1 MTKYALVTGSGQGIG
16 YGIAKRL
23 TEDGFH
29 VYVTD
34 YSAELAEEAAERF
47 GGTPITLDVSD
58 ADSVAAAAR
67 QVPEL
72 DALVNSAGIYPWLG
86 FSEIDA
92 DSFDRLFHVNVLGPI
107 LTTNAFAP
115 IMAARG
121 GGAIV
126 NITSM
131 SQDHAAPG
139 VSAYSASKAAAH
151 GVTKLAALEYADR
164 GIRVNSVAPGTIQ
177 TEGMDNALAEGESP
191 RDSTLIP
198 LGRAGAPQ
206 DIASAVSFLVGPDSA
221 YITGQSLTVDGGYTT
236 ALFNFYRAANY
247 GSAKASTEA
256 LGQR

>member
-1 MTKYALVTGSGQGIG
+1 MTKHALITGAGQGIG
-16 YGIAKRL
+16 FGIATRL
-23 TEDGFH
+23 AADGFH
-29 VYVTD
+29 VTVTD
-34 YSAELAEEAAERF
+34 HSAELAERAAARL
-47 GGTPITLDVSD
+47 GGTAIRLDVSD
-58 ADSVAAAAR
+58 AESVDAAAAL
-67 QVPEL
+67 VPEL

-86 FSEIDA
+86 FSEIRVED
-92 DSFDRLFHVNVLGPI
+92 FDRLFHVNVLGPI

-115 IMAARG
+115 ALAAGG

-131 SQDHAAPG
+131 SQDHASPG

-177 TEGMDNALAEGESP
+177 TEGMQNALADGEAP
-191 RDSTLIP
+191 RDSALIP
-198 LGRAGAPQ
+198 LGRAGAPA

-236 ALFNFYRAANY
+236 ALFDFYRAANY
-247 GSAKASTEA
+247 GSARASTEA

>member
-1 MTKYALVTGSGQGIG
+1 MTKYALVTGAGQGIG

-23 TEDGFH
+23 IEDGFH

-34 YSAELAEEAAERF
+34 YSARLADEAAARL
-47 GGTPITLDVSD
+47 GGTALRLDVSD
-58 ADSVAAAAR
+58 AESVAAAAG
-67 QVPEL
+67 QVGEL

-86 FSEIDA
+86 FSEISVED
-92 DSFDRLFHVNVLGPI
+92 FDKLFHVNVLGPI
-107 LTTNAFAP
+107 LTTNSFAP
-115 IMAARG
+115 ILAAGG

-131 SQDHAAPG
+131 SQDHASPG

-177 TEGMDNALAEGESP
+177 TEGMQNALADGESP
-191 RDSTLIP
+191 RDSALIP
-198 LGRAGAPQ
+198 LGRAGAPA

-247 GSAKASTEA
+247 GSARASTEA

>member
-34 YSAELAEEAAERF
+34 YSAKLAEEAAVRL
-47 GGTPITLDVSD
+47 GGTPIRLDVSD
-58 ADSVAAAAR
+58 PESVAAAAAE
-67 QVPEL
+67 VSEL

-86 FSEIDA
+86 FSEIKVED
-92 DSFDRLFHVNVLGPI
+92 FDQLFHVNVLGPI
-107 LTTNAFAP
+107 LTTNTFVP
-115 IMAARG
+115 LIAARG

-131 SQDHAAPG
+131 SQDHASPG

-177 TEGMDNALAEGESP
+177 TEGMRNALTDDESP
-191 RDSTLIP
+191 RESALIP
-198 LGRAGAPQ
+198 LGRVGAPK
-206 DIASAVSFLVGPDSA
+206 DIASAVSFLVGPDSS

-236 ALFNFYRAANY
+236 ALFDFYRAAAY
-247 GSAKASTEA
+247 GSTKASTEA

>member
-1 MTKYALVTGSGQGIG
+1 MKNALVTGAGQGIG
-16 YGIAKRL
+16 FGIAKRL
-23 TEDGFH
+23 SEDGFH

-34 YSAELAEEAAERF
+34 YSAELAEAGARRI
-47 GGTPITLDVSD
+47 GGTALQLDVSD
-58 ADSVAAAAR
+58 PASVTAAAA
-67 QVPEL
+67 QVSAL
-72 DALVNSAGIYPWLG
+72 DALVNSAGVYPWLG
-86 FSEIDA
+86 FDEITVED
-92 DSFDRLFHVNVLGPI
+92 FDRLFHVNVLGPI

-115 IMAARG
+115 ILSAHGR
-121 GGAIV
+121 GAIV

-131 SQDHAAPG
+131 SQEHAAPG

-151 GVTKLAALEYADR
+151 GVTKLAALQYAEQ

-177 TEGMDNALAEGESP
+177 TEGMNNALADGETP
-191 RDSTLIP
+191 RDSALIP
-198 LGRAGAPQ
+198 LGRAGAPN
-206 DIASAVSFLVGPDSA
+206 DIASAVSFFVGDDSA

>member
-34 YSAELAEEAAERF
+34 SSAKAAEDAAKRL
-47 GGTPITLDVSD
+47 GGTPIRLDVSD
-58 ADSVAAAAR
+58 AESVVAAVS

-86 FSEIDA
+86 FSEISVED
-92 DSFDRLFHVNVLGPI
+92 FDRLFHVNVLGPI

-115 IMAARG
+115 VIAARG

-126 NITSM
+126 NITST
-131 SQDHAAPG
+131 SADHAVMG

-151 GVTKLAALEYADR
+151 SVTKLAALEYADR

-177 TEGMDNALAEGESP
+177 TEGMQNAIADGEAP
-191 RDSTLIP
+191 RESALIP

-206 DIASAVSFLVGPDSA
+206 DIASAVSFLVGPDSS
-221 YITGQSLTVDGGYTT
+221 YITGQSLTVDGGFTA
-236 ALFNFYRAANY
+236 ALFDFYRAANY

>member
-1 MTKYALVTGSGQGIG
+1 MARYALVTGAGQGIG

-23 TEDGFH
+23 TEDGFS

-34 YSAELAEEAAERF
+34 YSAQLAEEAAERL
-47 GGTPITLDVSD
+47 GGTPLRLDVSD
-58 ADSVAAAAR
+58 AQSVGDAAA
-67 QVPEL
+67 QIPKL
-72 DALVNSAGIYPWLG
+72 DVLVNSAGIYPWLG
-86 FSEIDA
+86 FSEITLED
-92 DSFDRLFHVNVLGPI
+92 FDRLFHVNVLGPI
-107 LTTNAFAP
+107 LAINAFAP

-121 GGAIV
+121 GGAVV

-131 SQDHAAPG
+131 SQDHASPG

-177 TEGMDNALAEGESP
+177 TEGMRNAVEYGESP
-191 RDSTLIP
+191 RDVALIP
-198 LGRAGAPQ
+198 LGRAGAPK

-236 ALFNFYRAANY
+236 ALFNFYRAAYY
-247 GSAKASTEA
+247 GSATASTEA

>member
-16 YGIAKRL
+16 YGIASRL
-23 TEDGFH
+23 IQDGFH

-34 YSAELAEEAAERF
+34 YSLELARQAADRL
-47 GGTPITLDVSD
+47 GGTPIQLDVSD
-58 ADSVAAAAR
+58 AASVAAAVS

-72 DALVNSAGIYPWLG
+72 DALVNSAGIYPWLA
-86 FSEIDA
+86 FSDITVED
-92 DSFDRLFHVNVLGPI
+92 FDQLFHVNVLGPI

-115 IMAARG
+115 IIAAGG

-177 TEGMDNALAEGESP
+177 TEGMQNALSEGESP
-191 RDSTLIP
+191 RDSPLIP
-198 LGRAGAPQ
+198 LGRAGAPD
-206 DIASAVSFLVGPDSA
+206 DIASAVSFLVGPDST

>member
-34 YSAELAEEAAERF
+34 YSAKLAEEAAARL
-47 GGTPITLDVSD
+47 GGTPIRLDVSD
-58 ADSVAAAAR
+58 AESVAAAAS

-86 FSEIDA
+86 FTEIDVEN
-92 DSFDRLFHVNVLGPI
+92 FDRLFHVNVLGPI

-115 IMAARG
+115 IIATRG

-164 GIRVNSVAPGTIQ
+164 GIRVNSIAPGTIQ
-177 TEGMDNALAEGESP
+177 
-191 RDSTLIP
+191 
-198 LGRAGAPQ
+198 
-206 DIASAVSFLVGPDSA
+206 
-221 YITGQSLTVDGGYTT
+221 
-236 ALFNFYRAANY
+236 
-247 GSAKASTEA
+247 
-256 LGQR
+256 

>member
-1 MTKYALVTGSGQGIG
+1 MMKYALVTGSGQGIG

-23 TEDGFH
+23 AEDGFH

-34 YSAELAEEAAERF
+34 YSAELAEQAAKQL
-47 GGTPITLDVSD
+47 GGTPIRLDVSD
-58 ADSVAAAAR
+58 ADSVAAAVA

-86 FSEIDA
+86 FRDISVA
-92 DSFDRLFHVNVLGPI
+92 DFDQLFHVNVLGPI
-107 LTTNAFAP
+107 LTINAFAP
-115 IMAARG
+115 IIAARG

-131 SQDHAAPG
+131 SQDHASPG

-151 GVTKLAALEYADR
+151 GVTKLAALEYAER

-177 TEGMDNALAEGESP
+177 TEGMKNALADGESP
-191 RDSTLIP
+191 RESALIP
-198 LGRAGAPQ
+198 LGRAGAPA
-206 DIASAVSFLVGPDSA
+206 DIASAVSFLVGPDSS

-236 ALFNFYRAANY
+236 ALFDFYRAANY

>member
-1 MTKYALVTGSGQGIG
+1 MKYALVTGAGQGIG
-16 YGIAKRL
+16 FGIARRL

-34 YSAELAEEAAERF
+34 YSAELANAAAQEL
-47 GGTPITLDVSD
+47 GGTPLTLDVSD
-58 ADSVAAAAR
+58 PASVAAAAEE
-67 QVPEL
+67 VAEL
-72 DALVNSAGIYPWLG
+72 DVLVNSAGIYPWLA
-86 FSEIDA
+86 FNEISVA
-92 DSFDRLFHVNVLGPI
+92 DFDRLFHVNVLGPI

-115 IMAARG
+115 LIAQRG

-151 GVTKLAALEYADR
+151 GVTKLASLEYADR

-177 TEGMDNALAEGESP
+177 TEGMQNALTGDEAP
-191 RDSTLIP
+191 RDSDLIP
-198 LGRAGAPQ
+198 LGRAGAPS
-206 DIASAVSFLVGPDSA
+206 DIASVVSFLVGPDSS
-221 YITGQSLTVDGGYTT
+221 YMTGQSLTVDGGYTN

-247 GSAKASTEA
+247 GTTKASTEA